1 MTKTILISFAFAVAM
16 LSQSFQ
22 AKAQTR
28 EVSGTVSDES
38 GRVPGVTVLVKGTA
52 TGTTTDSNGM
62 YTIHVTG
69 KNAVLV
75 FSFIGYETLE
85 IPVTEGQTR
94 LDATFKKTAIEVEE
108 LVVVGYGVQ
117 RKSHLTGAITKFNPQ
132 DVLDVP
138 TSDITTALQGRLS
151 GVTIQ
156 NTTSEV
162 GVAPEIRVRG
172 SGALNTGSGPLV
184 VVDNFVMEDGLQM
197 INPSDIASIEILK
210 DASSAAIYGSRA
222 AHGVIIIT
230 TKEGSAMKPRYAVSV
245 YTGIKEPYKLH
256 PMMNYTDYVGILQRE
271 RELGGAVVPDNDL
284 AAAWL
289 EGNLGAT
296 DWQRLA
302 LRDAA
307 MTTNAQL
314 NISGGRTNLKYTV
327 SGGFILDDG
336 LMKQNFNNK
345 FNLRSR
351 LDVEL
356 SKIVSIGTNISMV
369 YSKSQRPTNNF
380 VDFMRFPQ
388 WIPVRHN
395 QFTSELTGQPV
406 GSYAQPAHFN
416 TGTAIYPIGEIDPE
430 TGEPAYK
437 KANPYNSQ
445 NHNPISVMER
455 SSNESQQYQMSANAY
470 LNVKIT
476 KDLVFR
482 TANSITAR
490 YNTRESY
497 RSKDATKPG
506 TPSEG
511 SFLSTF
517 NTNWTT
523 DNTLT
528 YMKKTGNHDLNVMA
542 GVSAEQAKQKIV
554 KLAGT
559 GFPNDYIK
567 TLSAATS
574 FKVIDDN
581 GNKLTSTEKIP
592 AHNLL
597 SFLGRINYAF
607 KDRYLVSAAIRADG
621 DSYFGSNNKWGYFP
635 SVSVGWR
642 VSEENFMKN
651 VQAISALKLRG
662 SFGATG
668 DNSLSANATTNLLY
682 SALYSFGE
690 GTGTAVP
697 GLANIS
703 SLIGNPDLG
712 WAKIQEFDFGVDLS
726 LFKNRINLVFDY
738 YYSTTRDMLFLRTAS
753 SITGHTQ
760 YWTNQ
765 GKVRNKGI
773 ELTLDTYNFTKKN
786 FTWNTSVN
794 FSLNRNRLLD
804 LGGEAR
810 MIKEG
815 YSKERYINIVGGPAI
830 QFYGY
835 KTDGIWKTQEELDAG
850 PKFSTNID
858 RVGGLKVV
866 DTYKDGELNDKDMTV
881 IGNPYPDF
889 TWGITNTFKIWNFDV
904 QILFQGVHGGDVI
917 NADATYKDMQIR
929 NEKYNIRKRWV
940 SEQHVGDGK
949 TPTTFGVPW
958 INTDYDVEDASY
970 AALRNVTIGYTLP
983 QSVSK
988 KLHLKSLRVFVT
1000 GNNLLF
1006 IMSKSYRGINP
1017 EYRNTSSPY
1026 NDTLISGYQRGS
1038 FPMIMTFTAGI
1049 DINF

>member
-1 MTKTILISFAFAVAM
+1 MC
-16 LSQSFQ
+16 
-22 AKAQTR
+22 
-28 EVSGTVSDES
+28 
-38 GRVPGVTVLVKGTA
+38 
-52 TGTTTDSNGM
+52 
-62 YTIHVTG
+62 
-69 KNAVLV
+69 
-75 FSFIGYETLE
+75 
-85 IPVTEGQTR
+85 
-94 LDATFKKTAIEVEE
+94 
-108 LVVVGYGVQ
+108 
-117 RKSHLTGAITKFNPQ
+117 
-132 DVLDVP
+132 
-138 TSDITTALQGRLS
+138 
-151 GVTIQ
+151 
-156 NTTSEV
+156 
-162 GVAPEIRVRG
+162 
-172 SGALNTGSGPLV
+172 
-184 VVDNFVMEDGLQM
+184 
-197 INPSDIASIEILK
+197 
-210 DASSAAIYGSRA
+210 
-222 AHGVIIIT
+222 
-230 TKEGSAMKPRYAVSV
+230 
-245 YTGIKEPYKLH
+245 
-256 PMMNYTDYVGILQRE
+256 
-271 RELGGAVVPDNDL
+271 
-284 AAAWL
+284 
-289 EGNLGAT
+289 
-296 DWQRLA
+296 
-302 LRDAA
+302 
-307 MTTNAQL
+307 
-314 NISGGRTNLKYTV
+314 
-327 SGGFILDDG
+327 
-336 LMKQNFNNK
+336 
-345 FNLRSR
+345 
-351 LDVEL
+351 
-356 SKIVSIGTNISMV
+356 
-369 YSKSQRPTNNF
+369 
-380 VDFMRFPQ
+380 
-388 WIPVRHN
+388 
-395 QFTSELTGQPV
+395 
-406 GSYAQPAHFN
+406 
-416 TGTAIYPIGEIDPE
+416 
-430 TGEPAYK
+430 
-437 KANPYNSQ
+437 
-445 NHNPISVMER
+445 
-455 SSNESQQYQMSANAY
+455 
-470 LNVKIT
+470 
-476 KDLVFR
+476 
-482 TANSITAR
+482 
-490 YNTRESY
+490 
-497 RSKDATKPG
+497 
-506 TPSEG
+506 
-511 SFLSTF
+511 
-517 NTNWTT
+517 
-523 DNTLT
+523 
-528 YMKKTGNHDLNVMA
+528 
-542 GVSAEQAKQKIV
+542 
-554 KLAGT
+554 
-559 GFPNDYIK
+559 
-567 TLSAATS
+567 AATS

-690 GTGTAVP
+690 GTGTAAP

-712 WAKIQEFDFGVDLS
+712 WAKIQEFDFGVDLG
-726 LFKNRINLVFDY
+726 LFKNRINVVFDY

-889 TWGITNTFKIWNFDV
+889 TWGITNTFKIWDFDV

-929 NEKYNIRKRWV
+929 NEKYNIHKRWV

-949 TPTTFGVPW
+949 TPTTYGVPW